1 MCLLD
6 FLFKDA
12 PPTVRKT
19 GKKQKRKVEGRQ
31 SKAKPSGLHT
41 FTIQKSY
48 CCPAWPIIRDAMH
61 RYSIPVANY
70 SEHTLEISGAE
81 LYSIPTKE
89 SAYATLPIATEA
101 TFSVPK
107 SQAKWAEYLLWST
120 GRLIV
125 TRGNIDKRNQQLGER
140 RQGVM
145 PMPWD
150 ADASTQRIAKL
161 ASKPSDG
168 PWIEKTCKAG
178 LSMWQEAKL
187 NADKAK
193 RGKRK

>member
-12 PPTVRKT
+12 PAMVRKT
-19 GKKQKRKVEGRQ
+19 GKNQRRKVEARQ
-31 SKAKPSGLHT
+31 PKVKPAGLHT
-41 FTIQKSY
+41 FTIQKAY

-61 RYSIPVANY
+61 RYSIPVSDYTERTINVN
-70 SEHTLEISGAE
+70 GAE
-81 LYSIPTKE
+81 LSKIPHKE
-89 SAYATLPIATEA
+89 LAYADVPFACEA
-101 TFSVPK
+101 TFSVPN

-125 TRGNIDKRNQQLGER
+125 TGGNIDRRNQQLGER
-140 RQGVM
+140 RAGVM

-150 ADASTQRIAKL
+150 ADASTQRVAKL
-161 ASKPSDG
+161 ASKPSAG
-168 PWIEKTCKAG
+168 PWLEKTCRAG

-187 NADKAK
+187 SADKAK
-193 RGKRK
+193 KGKRK